1 MSPAALLLLAV
12 LGTPY
17 FTRPVDPAA
26 DLALLRAE
34 IARGAARPEVWHGKL
49 KLYLELGELNT
60 IPELVALL
68 AETFPEQAVFR
79 EARMMFLSLAGR
91 HEEALALGE
100 ALLRDHPEYPTIRA
114 NLGRAYLAA
123 RQPARG
129 VNLLLSALGQG
140 PIRTE
145 EWDLLLENLGI
156 RGPNPQAA
164 LATLEEKVAAHP
176 ELPSLRYVLMVA
188 LVRLGEY
195 PRARAILE
203 RYPELAAHPDLQVF
217 LQSGP
222 RE

>member
-1 MSPAALLLLAV
+1 MSPAALLLLSV
-12 LGTPY
+12 LGAPY
-17 FTRPVDPAA
+17 FSRPVDPVA

-34 IARGAARPEVWHGKL
+34 VARGAARAEAWHARL
-49 KLYLELGELNT
+49 ELYLELGELDT
-60 IPELVALL
+60 IPELVELL
-68 AETFPEQAVFR
+68 AATFPEHPAFR
-79 EARMMFLSLAGR
+79 EARLMFLSLADR
-91 HEEALALGE
+91 HEEALAVGE
-100 ALLRDHPEYPTIRA
+100 ALLRDHPEHPTIRA

-123 RQPARG
+123 GQPARG
-129 VNLLLSALGQG
+129 VNLLLAALSQG

-164 LATLEEKVAAHP
+164 LATLEGKVAAHP

-195 PRARAILE
+195 PRARALLE

-217 LQSGP
+217 LHSGA
-222 RE
+222 RN